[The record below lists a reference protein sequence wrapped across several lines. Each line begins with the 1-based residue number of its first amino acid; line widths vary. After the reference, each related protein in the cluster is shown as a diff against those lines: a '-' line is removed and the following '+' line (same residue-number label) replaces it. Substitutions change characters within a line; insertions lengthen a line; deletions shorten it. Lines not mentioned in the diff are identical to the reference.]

1 MTAPLLEING
11 LDAGYA
17 GLQVLHDVSLEVR
30 EGEVVSIVGANGAGK
45 TTLLNTICGLVEE
58 RSGEILFRGQDLNLH
73 AAHRIVGLGL
83 VMVPEG
89 RHLFPFLDVEENLQL
104 GAYHKGAR
112 GHMTERLNRMFDLFP
127 KLADRRRQLA
137 GSLSGGE
144 QQMCAIARAMMAGPD
159 LLMLDEPS
167 LGLAPIIVEDVF
179 TLVESLAD
187 EGQTVLLVEQNVAEA
202 LTFGHRAYVLEQGR
216 IVMEGTGDELLGN
229 RQLQEAY
236 LGA

>member
-1 MTAPLLEING
+1 MSAPLLEVKG
-11 LDAGYA
+11 LEAAYH
-17 GLQVLHDVSLEVR
+17 GLQVLFDVNLEVR

-45 TTLLNTICGLVEE
+45 TTLLKTISGLVAEH
-58 RSGEILFRGQDLNLH
+58 SGEILFRGEDLGHLP
-73 AAHRIVGLGL
+73 AHRIVGTGL

-89 RHLFPFLDVEENLQL
+89 RHLFPFLNVEENLRL

-112 GHMTERLNRMFDLFP
+112 AAMAERIDRMFGLFP
-127 KLADRRRQLA
+127 RLAERRRQLA

-144 QQMCAIARAMMAGPD
+144 QQMCAIARAMMAGPE

-179 TLVESLAD
+179 SLVESLAA

-216 IVMEGTGDELLGN
+216 IVMEGTGEELLGN
-229 RQLQEAY
+229 KQLQEAY